1 MLYSKV
7 FFHWVIFISNNGIC
21 CIKGGSNT
29 FLATCL
35 VVRAVVRVLISM
47 HMHGPAYKFLLW
59 LKMLV
64 LPLQFH
70 QFVDKTD
77 IKRMPSGFFYDGIS
91 LHDDGGR
98 SISWNVTSLNILI
111 HDAVKYHTI
120 IYYLLLMFLECFT
133 IFYSFVFSSV
143 KLINPLIW

>member
-1 MLYSKV
+1 
-7 FFHWVIFISNNGIC
+7 
-21 CIKGGSNT
+21 
-29 FLATCL
+29 
-35 VVRAVVRVLISM
+35 
-47 HMHGPAYKFLLW
+47 
-59 LKMLV
+59 
-64 LPLQFH
+64 
-70 QFVDKTD
+70 
-77 IKRMPSGFFYDGIS
+77 MPSGFFYDGIS